1 MHGLLWLALG
11 RLEVAGA
18 LEIKQLE
25 GLEMAHE
32 AHRRLG
38 GTCTPGVGCIPV
50 SVLAEESPARGNNC
64 PNTDKLWDVVS
75 RLSET
80 VGRHDAAL
88 ADKLKHPKLAC
99 IQANLV
105 SLVGQVELAMRLANT
120 HSELARL
127 RIMHANAKAT
137 LDLVAEYRS
146 A

>member
-1 MHGLLWLALG
+1 
-11 RLEVAGA
+11 
-18 LEIKQLE
+18 
-25 GLEMAHE
+25 MAHE

-38 GTCTPGVGCIPV
+38 DTCKPGVGCIPV

-64 PNTDKLWDVVS
+64 PSTDKLWDVVS

-88 ADKLKHPKLAC
+88 ATKLTHPKLAV

-105 SLVGQVELAMRLANT
+105 TIDEKLRRLSASLTLYDPGR
-120 HSELARL
+120 ARIASAREDVL
-127 RIMHANAKAT
+127 AT
-137 LDLVAEYRS
+137 LDLVAEYRR

>member
-1 MHGLLWLALG
+1 
-11 RLEVAGA
+11 
-18 LEIKQLE
+18 
-25 GLEMAHE
+25 MAHE

-50 SVLAEESPARGNNC
+50 SILAEGEDSKARGNNC
-64 PNTDKLWDVVS
+64 PQTDRLWDVVS

-88 ADKLKHPKLAC
+88 ASKLTHPKLAV

-105 SLVGQVELAMRLANT
+105 TIDEKLRRLLTSLPAYDPGC
-120 HSELARL
+120 S
-127 RIMHANAKAT
+127 RISSVREDVHAT
-137 LDLVAEYRS
+137 LALVAEYRR

>member
-1 MHGLLWLALG
+1 
-11 RLEVAGA
+11 
-18 LEIKQLE
+18 
-25 GLEMAHE
+25 MAHE

-50 SVLAEESPARGNNC
+50 SILAEGEDSKARGNNC
-64 PNTDKLWDVVS
+64 PQTDRLWDVVS

-80 VGRHDAAL
+80 VGRHDATL
-88 ADKLKHPKLAC
+88 ADKLKHPKLAV

-105 SLVGQVELAMRLANT
+105 SLVGQVELAMRLAST

-127 RIMHANAKAT
+127 RSMHANAKAT

>member
-1 MHGLLWLALG
+1 
-11 RLEVAGA
+11 
-18 LEIKQLE
+18 
-25 GLEMAHE
+25 MAHE

-50 SVLAEESPARGNNC
+50 SILADAEDSKARGNNC
-64 PNTDKLWDVVS
+64 PQTDRLWDVVS

-88 ADKLKHPKLAC
+88 ATKLTHPKLAV

-105 SLVGQVELAMRLANT
+105 TIDAKLVRMAMCMQQGDPLQLSVASARTDVQDALRL
-120 HSELARL
+120 
-127 RIMHANAKAT
+127 I
-137 LDLVAEYRS
+137 AEYRS